1 MTRIDS
7 PTKSSRGG
15 EDKEVGRLKSANV
28 KLLKDNERLS
38 LIIKDMDAKLYQ
50 FYKVNKGL
58 NDEIIGKELEAVNL
72 KIMQKYA
79 DC

>member
-1 MTRIDS
+1 MTRMDS
-7 PTKSSRGG
+7 PTKSSRG
-15 EDKEVGRLKSANV
+15 EDKEVGRLKSANL

-38 LIIKDMDAKLYQ
+38 LIVKDMDAKLYQ

-58 NDEIIGKELEAVNL
+58 NDEIMGKELEALNL

-79 DC
+79 AC